1 MDSTDPELLRQVA
14 VMAAGRVMFTDPVTG
29 IVDRAQGATW
39 EVVTRGTPPA
49 TGVVVSAVG
58 GPDGTRYRVVS
69 QDGPDPAAVP
79 VRPSLEE
86 G

>member
-1 MDSTDPELLRQVA
+1 MG
-14 VMAAGRVMFTDPVTG
+14 GRHSRD
-29 IVDRAQGATW
+29 A
-39 EVVTRGTPPA
+39 PA